1 MQHSPTDSFTS
12 FASAEV
18 KAFVVLAPS
27 GAEFRSR
34 AALRAVETFLKGCFP
49 KLDFHA
55 NGDGL
60 PFEGDYKVLPICG
73 VADRDP
79 DTLNMLVL
87 PDRVLMSGIAAA
99 LKGFRPGHSP
109 TLH

>member
-1 MQHSPTDSFTS
+1 MHSTFDLSTS

-18 KAFVVLAPS
+18 NSFVVLAPS
-27 GAEFRSR
+27 GKEFRSQ

-49 KLDFHA
+49 KVDFYA

-73 VADRDP
+73 VADEDH

-99 LKGFRPGHSP
+99 LKGFRPGHAP

>member
-1 MQHSPTDSFTS
+1 MHSTMNTS
-12 FASAEV
+12 PSSASAEV
-18 KAFVVLAPS
+18 NSFVVLAPS
-27 GAEFRSR
+27 GTEFRSQ
-34 AALRAVETFLKGCFP
+34 AALREVESFLKGCFP
-49 KLDFHA
+49 KLDFYA

-73 VADRDP
+73 VADNDP
-79 DTLNMLVL
+79 ILVL
-87 PDRVLMSGIAAA
+87 PDRVLMRGIAAA